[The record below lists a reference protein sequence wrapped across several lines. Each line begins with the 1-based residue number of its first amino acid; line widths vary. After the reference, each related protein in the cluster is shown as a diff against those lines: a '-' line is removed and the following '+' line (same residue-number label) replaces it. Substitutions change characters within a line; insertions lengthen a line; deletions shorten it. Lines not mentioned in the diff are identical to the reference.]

1 MRGAAPRAA
10 RAAAVLPCSPEDRI
24 PVVALVNLLFGIGFA
39 LIARDRIRADGPF
52 AAPAFQ
58 LVVLHAA
65 AVVAPVAL
73 YFYAVHPAW
82 SWMYWVN
89 PRKLAGVMVLPLMVG
104 HAALVVGGWYGAGLL
119 LRRGY
124 QGALLYVA
132 GGIVLVLLV
141 LVVIGVPRLSTATDY
156 LGWRAGQGTS
166 LFAVQL
172 GWAFM
177 VSLLALFGSA
187 IYVAIELGR
196 DGRRVRSR

>member
-1 MRGAAPRAA
+1 MPE
-10 RAAAVLPCSPEDRI
+10 AVI

-39 LIARDRIRADGPF
+39 LIARDRLRADGPF
-52 AAPAFQ
+52 AAPAFA

-89 PRKLAGVMVLPLMVG
+89 PRKLAGVVVLPLMVG
-104 HAALVVGGWYGAGLL
+104 HAALVVGAWYGAALL

-124 QGALLYVA
+124 LGALLYVA
-132 GGIVLVLLV
+132 GAVALILLV
-141 LVVIGVPRLSTATDY
+141 LVVAGFQRLATATDY
-156 LGWRAGQGTS
+156 PGWQDGQGTA

-172 GWAFM
+172 GWAFV
-177 VSLLALFGSA
+177 VSLMALFGSA

>member
-1 MRGAAPRAA
+1 MLRCRAE
-10 RAAAVLPCSPEDRI
+10 AVI

-52 AAPAFQ
+52 AAPAFP
-58 LVVLHAA
+58 LVALHAA
-65 AVVAPVAL
+65 AVVAPIAL

-82 SWMYWVN
+82 SWMYLFN
-89 PRKLAGVMVLPLMVG
+89 PRRLAGVVVLPLMFG
-104 HAALVVGGWYGAGLL
+104 HAALVIGGWYGAALL

-124 QGALLYVA
+124 LGALLYDAGAIALLLLILVV
-132 GGIVLVLLV
+132 GGIQ
-141 LVVIGVPRLSTATDY
+141 RLATATDFP
-156 LGWRAGQGTS
+156 GWEASQGTS

-172 GWAFM
+172 GWAFV
-177 VSLLALFGSA
+177 VSLMALIGSA

>member
-1 MRGAAPRAA
+1 VCAEAA
-10 RAAAVLPCSPEDRI
+10 I

-39 LIARDRIRADGPF
+39 LIARDRIRADGLF

-58 LVVLHAA
+58 LVALHAA

-82 SWMYWVN
+82 AWMYWVN
-89 PRKLAGVMVLPLMVG
+89 PGRLAGVAVLPLMVG
-104 HAALVVGGWYGAGLL
+104 HAALVIGGWYGAGFL
-119 LRRGY
+119 LRRGH
-124 QGALLYVA
+124 QGALLYV
-132 GGIVLVLLV
+132 GGAIGLTLFVLV
-141 LVVIGVPRLSTATDY
+141 IGGFHRLSTAAVFES
-156 LGWRAGQGTS
+156 WRDGQGVS

-172 GWAFM
+172 GWAFV

>member
-1 MRGAAPRAA
+1 VLRCPPE
-10 RAAAVLPCSPEDRI
+10 AVI

-52 AAPAFQ
+52 SAPAFQ
-58 LVVLHAA
+58 LVALHAA

-89 PRKLAGVMVLPLMVG
+89 PRRLAGVAVLPLMVG
-104 HAALVVGGWYGAGLL
+104 HAGLVIGGWYGAGLL

-124 QGALLYVA
+124 LGALLYAASAVA
-132 GGIVLVLLV
+132 LVLLV
-141 LVVIGVPRLSTATDY
+141 LVVAGIHRLDTATDY
-156 LGWRAGQGTS
+156 LGWQASQGTS

-172 GWAFM
+172 GWAFV